1 MPLPGGDMRDRV
13 ALSAIQK
20 TLTASRGRLWAIGS
34 IVFLVL
40 VVLGVRLWQLQ
51 VVDGVRFRDMSE
63 KNRVRLKRV
72 HPPRGLMLDR
82 AGRVVAENRPSFDVV
97 FVPEDAADR
106 QATLQNLAGYVP
118 PAVWLLNGD
127 SRERSPL
134 EGLVVARDV
143 AWETLATI
151 EAHQFD
157 LPGVTISARLK
168 RFYSDAAFTAA
179 HLLGYVGEIS
189 PTELADSGEYRRGD
203 IVGKRGLEKSWEP
216 LLRGRAGAQQVEVD
230 AAGRELRLMG
240 EVKAQPG
247 HDVSLTLDLHL
258 QQRAE
263 QAMGDVEGAL
273 VVLDVRTGAVLASV
287 SRPTFDPN
295 LFSRGILPDQ
305 WNALL
310 DNPLKPLTNRVLQG
324 GYPPGSTL
332 KPMMALA
339 ALEAG
344 VVTPDTRVYCSG
356 GLKAGGRTFGC
367 WRRRGHGRL
376 DLTQAIVQ
384 SCDVYFYRL
393 GERLGIDTAAEY
405 ARRFWL
411 GRDLGLS
418 LEAVR
423 GLFPDPEWKRRRFN
437 EPWYRGETFNVAI
450 GQGSV
455 VTTPLHMAVATAAIA
470 NGGVVYR
477 PAFVQHAIDQD
488 GIVVH
493 RQAPEELTRLNVAET
508 NLSIVRNAM
517 REVVNGVRGTGRAAR
532 LPDIEV
538 AGKTGTAQ
546 VVGGVLDQNESVPR
560 HHRDHAWFIAYAPA
574 DRPEIAVA
582 CLIEHAGK
590 GGGSVAA
597 PVVRQ
602 VLEAYFE
609 KSRPQGERHAGIR
622 PTAD

>member
-1 MPLPGGDMRDRV
+1 MRDRP
-13 ALSAIQK
+13 ALSATNK
-20 TLTASRGRLWAIGS
+20 TLTASQRRVWAIGL
-34 IVFLVL
+34 IVLLVL
-40 VVLGVRLWQLQ
+40 GVLGVRLWQLQ
-51 VVDGVRFRDMSE
+51 VGDGVRFRDLSE

-82 AGRVVAENRPSFDVV
+82 EGRVVADNRPSFDVL
-97 FVPEDAADR
+97 FVPEDAADGET
-106 QATLQNLAGYVP
+106 TLQNLAGYVP
-118 PAVWLLNGD
+118 PAAWLLNGG
-127 SRERSPL
+127 SPKRLPL

-143 AWETLATI
+143 AWETLANV

-157 LPGVTISARLK
+157 LPGVTIAARLK
-168 RFYSDAAFTAA
+168 RFYSDAALTAA

-189 PTELADSGEYRRGD
+189 PTELADSDEYRRGD
-203 IVGKRGLEKSWEP
+203 IVGKRGLEKSWEH

-230 AAGRELRLMG
+230 AAGRELRILDK
-240 EVKAQPG
+240 VKAHAG
-247 HDVSLTLDLHL
+247 HDVSLTLDLRL

-263 QAMGDVEGAL
+263 QAMGDAEGAL

-305 WNALL
+305 WRALL

-344 VVTPDTRVYCSG
+344 VVTPDTHVYCSG

-367 WRRRGHGRL
+367 WMRRGHGRM
-376 DLTQAIVQ
+376 DLKQAIVQ

-393 GERLGIDTAAEY
+393 GERLGIAAAAEY

-418 LEAVR
+418 LESVR
-423 GLFPDPEWKRRRFN
+423 GLFPDPAWKRRRFD

-455 VTTPLHMAVATAAIA
+455 VATPLHMAVATAAIA

-488 GIVVH
+488 GVVVH
-493 RQAPEELTRLNVAET
+493 RQTPEVLTRLNVAEA
-508 NLSIVRNAM
+508 NLSVVRDAM
-517 REVVNGVRGTGRAAR
+517 REVVNGVKGTGRAAQ
-532 LPDIEV
+532 LPDIAV

-574 DRPEIAVA
+574 DQPEIAVA

-590 GGGSVAA
+590 GGGAVAA

-609 KSRPQGERHAGIR
+609 PTRSRDEVHAGIR

>member
-1 MPLPGGDMRDRV
+1 MRDRP
-13 ALSAIQK
+13 ALSATNK
-20 TLTASRGRLWAIGS
+20 TLTASQRRVWAIGL
-34 IVFLVL
+34 IVLLVL
-40 VVLGVRLWQLQ
+40 GVLGVRLWQLQ
-51 VVDGVRFRDMSE
+51 VGDGVRFRDLSE

-82 AGRVVAENRPSFDVV
+82 EGRVVADNRPSFDVL

-106 QATLQNLAGYVP
+106 ETTLQNLAGYVP
-118 PAVWLLNGD
+118 PAAWLLNGG
-127 SRERSPL
+127 SPKRSPL

-143 AWETLATI
+143 TWETLANV

-168 RFYSDAAFTAA
+168 RFYSDAALTAA

-189 PTELADSGEYRRGD
+189 PTELADSDEYRRGD
-203 IVGKRGLEKSWEP
+203 IVGKRGLEKSWEH

-230 AAGRELRLMG
+230 AAGRELRILDK
-240 EVKAQPG
+240 VKAHAG
-247 HDVSLTLDLHL
+247 HDVSLTLDLRL

-263 QAMGDVEGAL
+263 QAMGDAEGAL

-305 WNALL
+305 WRALL

-344 VVTPDTRVYCSG
+344 VVTPDTHVYCSG

-367 WRRRGHGRL
+367 WMRRGHGRM
-376 DLTQAIVQ
+376 DLKQAIVQ

-418 LEAVR
+418 LESVR
-423 GLFPDPEWKRRRFN
+423 GLFPDPAWKRRRFD

-488 GIVVH
+488 GVVVH
-493 RQAPEELTRLNVAET
+493 RQTPEVLTRLNVAEA
-508 NLSIVRNAM
+508 NLSVVRDAM
-517 REVVNGVRGTGRAAR
+517 REVVNGVKGTGRAAQ
-532 LPDIEV
+532 LPDIAV

-574 DRPEIAVA
+574 DQPEIAVA

-590 GGGSVAA
+590 GGGAVAA

-609 KSRPQGERHAGIR
+609 PTRSRDEVHAGIR

>member
-1 MPLPGGDMRDRV
+1 MRDRV

-40 VVLGVRLWQLQ
+40 VVLGARLWQLQ

-118 PAVWLLNGD
+118 PTVWLLNGD

-143 AWETLATI
+143 AWETLATV

-179 HLLGYVGEIS
+179 HLLGYVSEIS

-203 IVGKRGLEKSWEP
+203 IVGKRGLEKSWEH

-263 QAMGDVEGAL
+263 QAMGDAEGAL

-367 WRRRGHGRL
+367 WRRKGHGRL

-393 GERLGIDTAAEY
+393 GERLGIDAAAEY

-493 RQAPEELTRLNVAET
+493 RQAPEVLTRLNVAET

-590 GGGSVAA
+590 GGGAVAA

-622 PTAD
+622 PTAG